1 MSEEAAGA
9 EATPEDV
16 NPYYIAQP
24 PFDLTTGYLLAI
36 SRVAGVALE
45 RGIWP

>member
-9 EATPEDV
+9 DAKPEDL
-16 NPYYIAQP
+16 NPYHIAQAQ
-24 PFDLTTGYLLAI
+24 FDLTTGYLLAI